1 MKKNYLKI
9 NIQYILIM
17 TLEFIVSE
25 PEKIGLMTETIYT
38 FKNSDNRD
46 LSVYDLKNIRKELIY
61 QAKKKNGKDC
71 KIDMVIKVCAHQWL
85 TFTSMEKYNAYF
97 DNMVK
102 DASKFEQFSQIKYIV
117 HVQKSKKK

>member
-1 MKKNYLKI
+1 
-9 NIQYILIM
+9 M

-61 QAKKKNGKDC
+61 QAKKKNGKNC
-71 KIDMVIKVCAHQWL
+71 IIDITIKCLAHQWL
-85 TFTSMEKYNAYF
+85 TFTNEAKFDDYF
-97 DNMVK
+97 NNMVK
-102 DASKFEQFSQIKYIV
+102 DTSKFESFKEIQYYVS
-117 HVQKSKKK
+117 VQNPKQKK

>member
-1 MKKNYLKI
+1 MSLDF
-9 NIQYILIM
+9 IM
-17 TLEFIVSE
+17 SE
-25 PEKIGLMTETIYT
+25 PEKIGQITETIYT
-38 FKNSDNRD
+38 FKNKDNQD
-46 LSVYDLKNIRKELIY
+46 LSVHDLKNIRKELIN

-71 KIDMVIKVCAHQWL
+71 KIDMVIKCLCHQWL
-85 TFTSMEKYNAYF
+85 TFTSMDKYNSYF

>member
-1 MKKNYLKI
+1 
-9 NIQYILIM
+9 M

-61 QAKKKNGKDC
+61 QAKKR
-71 KIDMVIKVCAHQWL
+71 MVKTVKLIWLLSVWL
-85 TFTSMEKYNAYF
+85 TSG
-97 DNMVK
+97 
-102 DASKFEQFSQIKYIV
+102 
-117 HVQKSKKK
+117 